1 MSQSNNSTPLKE
13 KETVT
18 KKKKTNIFKS
28 LKTMINNMSKYR
40 MALISVILLSVISS
54 ALLIYTP
61 KKMSELTDHIA
72 GSIKVDEVK
81 MQNLIKEIAINI
93 QTKPNQEIEFE
104 GEKVSFEDQIKFI
117 KIMEKLGSDFN
128 SKQELSKEKQE
139 KILEAFKDVPES
151 VSNIIEPKTNLEKIK
166 EIAIFVLILYIAS
179 SLLSYIQAYI
189 LANVTNDYA
198 NDLRRELGDK
208 INALPLNYFDTNQ
221 VGDIVSRM
229 TNDVDT
235 ISMSLNQ
242 SLGTL
247 ASSITLLLG
256 STFMMFI
263 TNWTLALVAIL
274 SSLIGFVLIGI
285 IMANSQKHFKAR
297 QESIGSLNGHIEEVF
312 SGINIIKSYNATK
325 QSYNKFTEL
334 NEDLYNANVKSK
346 FLSSL
351 MHPIMMFVG
360 NFGYLAVSIV
370 GAVLASKNVITFGV
384 IIAFM
389 TYVRLFTNPLTQLA
403 QSVSS
408 LQFSAAAGDRVF
420 SFLDED
426 ELSNEN
432 NIEVKLDPNKV
443 EGKIEFKDVV
453 FKYPSNDKPTI
464 KGFSATALP
473 GQKIAIVGPTGA
485 GKSTMVNLL
494 MKFYEISDGDILI
507 DGHSINDLSREN
519 IHDLFTMILQD
530 TWLFN
535 GTIRENIVY
544 NMQGVTDDELNML
557 AEFIGLDHFIKTLPN
572 KLDTVISD
580 NESVSAGQRQLL
592 TIARG
597 MLKDAP
603 FLILDEATS
612 NVDTRTEETIQEAM
626 DKLMVG
632 RTSFIIAHRLSTIIN
647 ADLILVMNEGNIIEQ
662 GTHNDLLKQKGF
674 YSDLYNSQFSL

>member
-1 MSQSNNSTPLKE
+1 MSQSNKNTPLDN
-13 KETVT
+13 

-28 LKTMINNMSKYR
+28 LKILFNNMKSYR
-40 MALISVILLSVISS
+40 IALFSVILLAFISS

-61 KKMSELTDHIA
+61 KKMSELTDHISS
-72 GSIKVDEVK
+72 SIKLDDTK
-81 MQNLIKEIAINI
+81 MQNLIKEISVNVQTRPNQDLVFDNKKITYEDQVKFMKSI
-93 QTKPNQEIEFE
+93 QTLGPNF
-104 GEKVSFEDQIKFI
+104 S
-117 KIMEKLGSDFN
+117 
-128 SKQELSKEKQE
+128 SKKQLSKEQQE
-139 KILEAFKDVPES
+139 EILDTFRNIPQSISE
-151 VSNIIEPKTNLEKIK
+151 IIEPKTNLEKIK
-166 EIAIFVLILYIAS
+166 EIAILILVLYVVS
-179 SLLSYIQAYI
+179 SILSYIQAYI
-189 LANVTNDYA
+189 LANVANDYA
-198 NDLRRELGDK
+198 FDLRKKIGDK

-221 VGDIVSRM
+221 VGDIISRM

-247 ASSITLLLG
+247 ASATTLLLG
-256 STFMMFI
+256 STLMMFI
-263 TNWTLALVAIL
+263 TNWTLALVAIG
-274 SSLIGFVLIGI
+274 SSLIGFILIGV
-285 IMANSQKHFKAR
+285 IMANSQKYFKLR

-312 SGINIIKSYNATK
+312 LGINIIKSYNATK
-325 QSYNKFTEL
+325 QSYTKFTEL
-334 NEDLYNANVKSK
+334 NENLYNANIKSK

-360 NFGYLAVSIV
+360 NLGYLAVSIV
-370 GAVLASKNVITFGV
+370 GSVLTSENIITFGV

-403 QSVSS
+403 QSVTS
-408 LQFSAAAGDRVF
+408 LQSSAAAGERVF
-420 SFLDED
+420 SFLAEEELKDEKYINLRLD
-426 ELSNEN
+426 LNE
-432 NIEVKLDPNKV
+432 V
-443 EGKIEFKDVV
+443 EGKIEFKNVV

-494 MKFYEISDGDILI
+494 MKFYEISEGDILI
-507 DGHSINDLSREN
+507 DGHSINDISREN

-535 GTIRENIVY
+535 GTIRENITY
-544 NMQGVTDDELNML
+544 NMEDVTDEELNIL
-557 AEFIGLDHFIKTLPN
+557 IKFIGLDHFIKTLPN
-572 KLDTVISD
+572 NIDTVIKD

-632 RTSFIIAHRLSTIIN
+632 KTSFIIAHRLSTIIN

-662 GTHNDLLKQKGF
+662 GTHEELLAKNGF
-674 YSDLYNSQFSL
+674 YADLYNSQFSL

>member
-1 MSQSNNSTPLKE
+1 MNQSKNNTP
-13 KETVT
+13 T
-18 KKKKTNIFKS
+18 KKKNNIFKS
-28 LKTMINNMSKYR
+28 LQIMFNNMKNYR
-40 MALISVILLSVISS
+40 VVLLGVILLAFISS

-61 KKMSELTDHIA
+61 RKMSELIDYISS
-72 GSIKVDEVK
+72 SIKLDDKK
-81 MQNLIKEIAINI
+81 MQDLIKEISINVN
-93 QTKPNQEIEFE
+93 TKPNQDLVFDNKKITFE
-104 GEKVSFEDQIKFI
+104 EQVKFMKTMQKIGPSFSYK
-117 KIMEKLGSDFN
+117 K
-128 SKQELSKEKQE
+128 ELTKEKQE
-139 KILEAFKDVPES
+139 ELLNEFRNIPQSISE
-151 VSNIIEPKTNLEKIK
+151 IIEPKTNLDKIK
-166 EIAIFVLILYIAS
+166 DIAIVILTLYIVS
-179 SLLSYIQAYI
+179 SILSYIQAYI
-189 LANVTNDYA
+189 LANVANDYA
-198 NDLRRELGDK
+198 FDLRRKIGDK

-221 VGDIVSRM
+221 VGDTISRM

-235 ISMSLNQ
+235 ISMNLNQ

-256 STFMMFI
+256 STIMMFI
-263 TNWTLALVAIL
+263 TNWILALVAIG
-274 SSLIGFVLIGI
+274 SSLIGFVLIGV
-285 IMANSQKHFKAR
+285 IMAKSQKYFKLR

-325 QSYNKFTEL
+325 QSYTKFTTL
-334 NEDLYNANVKSK
+334 NENLYNANVKSK

-360 NFGYLAVSIV
+360 NLGYLAVSIV
-370 GAVLASKNVITFGV
+370 GAVLTSESIITFGV

-403 QSVSS
+403 QSVTS
-408 LQFSAAAGDRVF
+408 LQSSVAAGERVF
-420 SFLDED
+420 AFLDEE
-426 ELSNEN
+426 ELSDEKDITLRLNPNE
-432 NIEVKLDPNKV
+432 V

-453 FKYPSNDKPTI
+453 FKYPTNDKPTI

-494 MKFYEISDGDILI
+494 MKFYEINEGDILI
-507 DGHSINDLSREN
+507 DGHSINELSREN

-535 GTIRENIVY
+535 GTIRENIIY
-544 NMQGVTDDELNML
+544 NMEDVTDEELDIL
-557 AEFIGLDHFIKTLPN
+557 IKFIGLEHFIKTLPN
-572 KLDTVISD
+572 NLDTVIKD

-647 ADLILVMNEGNIIEQ
+647 SDLILVMNEGNIIEQ
-662 GTHNDLLKQKGF
+662 GTHEELLEQNGF
-674 YSDLYNSQFSL
+674 YADLYNSQFSL

>member
-1 MSQSNNSTPLKE
+1 MSQSNKNTPLDN
-13 KETVT
+13 
-18 KKKKTNIFKS
+18 KKKKTNNFKS
-28 LKTMINNMSKYR
+28 LKILFNNMKSYR
-40 MALISVILLSVISS
+40 IALFSVILLAFISS

-61 KKMSELTDHIA
+61 KKMSELTDHISS
-72 GSIKVDEVK
+72 SIKLDDTK
-81 MQNLIKEIAINI
+81 MQNLIKEISVNVQTRPNQDLVFDNKKITYEDQVKFMKSI
-93 QTKPNQEIEFE
+93 QTLGPNF
-104 GEKVSFEDQIKFI
+104 S
-117 KIMEKLGSDFN
+117 
-128 SKQELSKEKQE
+128 SKKQLSKEQQE
-139 KILEAFKDVPES
+139 EILDTFRNIPQSISE
-151 VSNIIEPKTNLEKIK
+151 IIEPKTNLEKIK
-166 EIAIFVLILYIAS
+166 EIAILILVLYVVS
-179 SLLSYIQAYI
+179 SILSYIQAYI
-189 LANVTNDYA
+189 LANVANDYA
-198 NDLRRELGDK
+198 FDLRKKIGDK

-221 VGDIVSRM
+221 VGDIISRM

-247 ASSITLLLG
+247 ASATTLLLG
-256 STFMMFI
+256 STLMMFI
-263 TNWTLALVAIL
+263 TNWTLALVAIG
-274 SSLIGFVLIGI
+274 SSLIGFILIGV
-285 IMANSQKHFKAR
+285 IMANSQKYFKLR

-325 QSYNKFTEL
+325 QSYTKFTEL
-334 NEDLYNANVKSK
+334 NENLYNANIKSK

-360 NFGYLAVSIV
+360 NLGYLAVSIV
-370 GAVLASKNVITFGV
+370 GAVLTSENIITFGV

-403 QSVSS
+403 QSVTS
-408 LQFSAAAGDRVF
+408 LQSSAAAGERVF
-420 SFLDED
+420 SFLAEEELKDEKYINLRLD
-426 ELSNEN
+426 LNE
-432 NIEVKLDPNKV
+432 V
-443 EGKIEFKDVV
+443 EGKIEFKNVV

-494 MKFYEISDGDILI
+494 MKFYEISEGDILI
-507 DGHSINDLSREN
+507 DGHSINDISREN

-535 GTIRENIVY
+535 GTIRENITY
-544 NMQGVTDDELNML
+544 NMEDVTDEELNIL
-557 AEFIGLDHFIKTLPN
+557 IKFIGLDHFIKTLPN
-572 KLDTVISD
+572 NIDTVIKD

-632 RTSFIIAHRLSTIIN
+632 KTSFIIAHRLSTIIN

-662 GTHNDLLKQKGF
+662 GTHEELLAKNGF
-674 YSDLYNSQFSL
+674 YADLYNSQFSL